1 MDELTIEEIVE
12 YWEAKFKYDHVLH
25 GFKFE
30 DKISDEKAN
39 KKLNSLKSLYGDL
52 L

>member
-1 MDELTIEEIVE
+1 MTIEEVV
-12 YWEAKFKYDHVLH
+12 WFWRAKYIYDHKLH

-39 KKLNSLKSLYGDL
+39 KKLKSLKDKYGAL
-52 L
+52 LNG